1 MADAKLLQLSK
12 LIGFSGPNRGQSFL
26 GPIRQSLENSKLVVH
41 YQAYRQDMLQD
52 IQTAQGLLSKVLS
65 LFKIHHERSYH
76 EGKQADQP
84 RVYAMLDKFSEKFA
98 LLEKSYKEWGSTNAN
113 PGDVETNKQELYFGM
128 SYFVYLLA
136 ELAKQHLS
144 IMTQKSDRFRPN
156 PDQAKLL
163 EEVPQEVEQLMQMV
177 NSQPVKGNKPSQFL
191 QLTKELLL
199 GSNTEGE
206 RKNRAQVTQL
216 TAQISELTG
225 QLSQVK
231 YDKEELLRKYSEME
245 STALTYSRNCQYL
258 QNEITRQTGELNSL
272 REEMRQKEIKSE
284 AQLSVN
290 RELALKLQGLQQEN
304 HNLNPIVQQQKDE
317 ITKLTKQVNNLDSMG
332 KLLQENNNKLLKEKS
347 TWQSQL
353 DAVSTPTVTQTN
365 KTRRI

>member
-1 MADAKLLQLSK
+1 MAETKLLQLSK

-26 GPIRQSLENSKLVVH
+26 GPIRQTLENSKVVVH

-52 IQTAQGLLSKVLS
+52 IQTAQGLLSKVFS

-98 LLEKSYKEWGSTNAN
+98 LLEKSYKEWGSTNTN
-113 PGDVETNKQELYFGM
+113 PGDAETNKQELYFGM

-177 NSQPVKGNKPSQFL
+177 NSQPVKGSKPSQFI
-191 QLTKELLL
+191 QFTKELLL

-206 RKNRAQVTQL
+206 RKSRAQVTQL
-216 TAQISELTG
+216 NAQISELTG
-225 QLSQVK
+225 QLSQISQ
-231 YDKEELLRKYSEME
+231 SEQQLILKLGEMAGRCHEFE
-245 STALTYSRNCQYL
+245 SSSQDL
-258 QNEITRQTGELNSL
+258 
-272 REEMRQKEIKSE
+272 KK
-284 AQLSVN
+284 QLSQKIT
-290 RELALKLQGLQQEN
+290 EL
-304 HNLNPIVQQQKDE
+304 D
-317 ITKLTKQVNNLDSMG
+317 
-332 KLLQENNNKLLKEKS
+332 
-347 TWQSQL
+347 
-353 DAVSTPTVTQTN
+353 
-365 KTRRI
+365 